1 MATTTAGTPTVTD
14 GTRAGTATSQV
25 ATLPGAPVRVMAVAL
40 WGVVG
45 SLLGYGILQTVL
57 KAAALFG

>member
-1 MATTTAGTPTVTD
+1 MTATLTAPEATTTTPDVPVAAGSP
-14 GTRAGTATSQV
+14 R
-25 ATLPGAPVRVMAVAL
+25 VRGMALAL

-45 SLLGYGILQTVL
+45 SLLGYGIFMTVL